1 MSITGLSL
9 SKGENCFPINL
20 PRIQYSAYS
29 FQSTALLLPDS
40 SLKFWSLIYLLQV
53 QTFWCRIEDIPKL
66 SSIPHFQTHPP
77 TVSLHSLLLQPNSKL
92 CISQINL
99 YFSYICRLI
108 TGLPSLSHAHTG
120 LMSANPSRPS

>member
-20 PRIQYSAYS
+20 PRIQYSVYS

-40 SLKFWSLIYLLQV
+40 AQVFGVSYFFSKFRH
-53 QTFWCRIEDIPKL
+53 FWCRIEDIPK
-66 SSIPHFQTHPP
+66 SSSSPHFQTHPP
-77 TVSLHSLLLQPNSKL
+77 AVSLHSLSLQPKL

-99 YFSYICRLI
+99 YFSYVSPLP

-120 LMSANPSRPS
+120 LMSTNPSRPS

>member
-40 SLKFWSLIYLLQV
+40 SLKFLESHISPPSSD
-53 QTFWCRIEDIPKL
+53 FWCRIEDIPKS
-66 SSIPHFQTHPP
+66 SSIPHFQTLPP
-77 TVSLHSLLLQPNSKL
+77 TMSLHSLSLQPKL

-99 YFSYICRLI
+99 YFSYICPLI

-120 LMSANPSRPS
+120 LMSTNPSRPS